1 MIGRAVEK
9 PSLGVVRRL
18 KRVLHTSL
26 ELPESAVITVTQL
39 ACLEDDCSPLETVFG
54 LLQENASLR
63 QFKIHKPTSAIDAED
78 LHRVCQE
85 WGFLVSVS
93 TIKNAL
99 NEV

>member
-1 MIGRAVEK
+1 MLIGRAVEK

-63 QFKIHKPTSAIDAED
+63 QSKSTSPPVPSMQRTCIGCA
-78 LHRVCQE
+78 RSGV
-85 WGFLVSVS
+85 F
-93 TIKNAL
+93 
-99 NEV
+99 